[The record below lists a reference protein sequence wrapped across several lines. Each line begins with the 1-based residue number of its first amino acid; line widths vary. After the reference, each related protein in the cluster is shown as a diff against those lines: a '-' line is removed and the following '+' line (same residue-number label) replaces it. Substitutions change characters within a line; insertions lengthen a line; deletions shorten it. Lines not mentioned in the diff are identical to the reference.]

1 MTERKHASEMNYQEI
16 EAYLLENGRRAIWA
30 GGSEPLG
37 YKVDA
42 SAYLGVIR
50 ELKAHQSEQDAEIA
64 RLRGEINMMIDGLHD
79 ATAPVE
85 AENARLRAQLDGV
98 LAAVDA
104 EPELP
109 DEDTDEAKDMIAAM
123 LSDRDTLIEG
133 CRILV
138 RLTKDGIKER
148 ILAAKGES

>member
-1 MTERKHASEMNYQEI
+1 MNKHASEMNYQEI

-64 RLRGEINMMIDGLHD
+64 RLRRELESWDENSACDEMGQEI
-79 ATAPVE
+79 E
-85 AENARLRAQLDGV
+85 RLRAQLDGV
-98 LAAVDA
+98 IAAVDA
-104 EPELP
+104 EPIPKLHSLN
-109 DEDTDEAKDMIAAM
+109 AM
-123 LSDRDTLIEG
+123 SVVETTISS
-133 CRILV
+133 
-138 RLTKDGIKER
+138 IKER